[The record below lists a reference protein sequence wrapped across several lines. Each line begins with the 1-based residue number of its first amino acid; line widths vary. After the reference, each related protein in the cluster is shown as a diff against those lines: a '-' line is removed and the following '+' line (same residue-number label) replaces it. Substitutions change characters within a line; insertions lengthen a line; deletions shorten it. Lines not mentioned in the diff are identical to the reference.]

1 MGYGEGAMV
10 EVEVEVVEQEFVLF
24 EASTLVRGFSI
35 GNIVVDMVGKE
46 G

>member
-1 MGYGEGAMV
+1 MVYGEGAMV
-10 EVEVEVVEQEFVLF
+10 EVEVEVVEQEFGLF

-35 GNIVVDMVGKE
+35 RNIVVDIVGKE